1 MLPEQAI
8 EISKVRFD
16 HAKECLRDAKLLL
29 AGESYRSAAN
39 RAYYAIF
46 HAMRAVLALDGVDM
60 KHHSGIIS
68 EFRKRYIKTG
78 VFDISLSGL
87 SSELSDVRE
96 GSDYNDFFIVS
107 KADTAEQVQ
116 SAGTFLTAVET
127 YLRTNIE
134 SVRHLTQTVTQTGQ
148 KRDGRN
154 RKIPVNAEFFHLK
167 YAHIIIKIQKNTNGR
182 LLTCMGSQ
190 VRVLYCPP

>member
-78 VFDISLSGL
+78 VFDASLSGL
-87 SSELSDVRE
+87 ISELSDVRE
-96 GSDYNDFFIVS
+96 V
-107 KADTAEQVQ
+107 KTPLQ
-116 SAGTFLTAVET
+116 SELLGVGHSGVFL
-127 YLRTNIE
+127 IF
-134 SVRHLTQTVTQTGQ
+134 SV
-148 KRDGRN
+148 
-154 RKIPVNAEFFHLK
+154 ISMFS
-167 YAHIIIKIQKNTNGR
+167 R
-182 LLTCMGSQ
+182 LA
-190 VRVLYCPP
+190 

>member
-1 MLPEQAI
+1 MLPEQKI
-8 EISKVRFD
+8 EISKARLD
-16 HAKECLRDAKLLL
+16 HAKECLQDAKLLL

-78 VFDISLSGL
+78 VFEVNLSGII
-87 SSELSDVRE
+87 SELSSVRE

-107 KADTAEQVQ
+107 KSETIQQVQ
-116 SAGTFLTAVET
+116 SAEEFLTQIQV
-127 YLRTNIE
+127 YL
-134 SVRHLTQTVTQTGQ
+134 S
-148 KRDGRN
+148 
-154 RKIPVNAEFFHLK
+154 
-167 YAHIIIKIQKNTNGR
+167 AH
-182 LLTCMGSQ
+182 
-190 VRVLYCPP
+190 Y

>member
-68 EFRKRYIKTG
+68 KFRKRYIKTG
-78 VFDISLSGL
+78 VKTPLQSELPGVGHSGVFLISLVFSML
-87 SSELSDVRE
+87 S
-96 GSDYNDFFIVS
+96 
-107 KADTAEQVQ
+107 
-116 SAGTFLTAVET
+116 
-127 YLRTNIE
+127 
-134 SVRHLTQTVTQTGQ
+134 
-148 KRDGRN
+148 
-154 RKIPVNAEFFHLK
+154 
-167 YAHIIIKIQKNTNGR
+167 R
-182 LLTCMGSQ
+182 LA
-190 VRVLYCPP
+190 

>member
-1 MLPEQAI
+1 
-8 EISKVRFD
+8 
-16 HAKECLRDAKLLL
+16 LLL

-60 KHHSGIIS
+60 KYHSGIIS

-78 VFDISLSGL
+78 VFDTSLSGL
-87 SSELSDVRE
+87 ISELSDVRE

-127 YLRTNIE
+127 YLRT
-134 SVRHLTQTVTQTGQ
+134 
-148 KRDGRN
+148 
-154 RKIPVNAEFFHLK
+154 K
-167 YAHIIIKIQKNTNGR
+167 Y
-182 LLTCMGSQ
+182 
-190 VRVLYCPP
+190 

>member
-78 VFDISLSGL
+78 VFDASL
-87 SSELSDVRE
+87 SELSDVRE

-116 SAGTFLTAVET
+116 AAGTFLTAVET
-127 YLRTNIE
+127 YLRT
-134 SVRHLTQTVTQTGQ
+134 
-148 KRDGRN
+148 
-154 RKIPVNAEFFHLK
+154 K
-167 YAHIIIKIQKNTNGR
+167 Y
-182 LLTCMGSQ
+182 
-190 VRVLYCPP
+190 

>member
-46 HAMRAVLALDGVDM
+46 HAMRAVLALDGVD
-60 KHHSGIIS
+60 I
-68 EFRKRYIKTG
+68 
-78 VFDISLSGL
+78 
-87 SSELSDVRE
+87 RE

-127 YLRTNIE
+127 YLRT
-134 SVRHLTQTVTQTGQ
+134 
-148 KRDGRN
+148 
-154 RKIPVNAEFFHLK
+154 K
-167 YAHIIIKIQKNTNGR
+167 Y
-182 LLTCMGSQ
+182 
-190 VRVLYCPP
+190 